1 MANSLQLDPDLI
13 LAIARAYKE
22 IDSGHSQP
30 EATNLNQQPQPQSVD
45 TFYPRPPSRHSQQH
59 SIHPRFHNITQP
71 TNSRTR
77 AQTLHQGFETVLAKL
92 DQVLVHQKEIDERRE
107 ASSRKTTTEIQAT
120 KDIIN
125 KLVWLLEALTNS
137 TKPSSVQQ
145 NIQAPAPMS
154 RPHVSN
160 SSPQLASQNG
170 NEYMEEFSDYN
181 LTNLLSSNLADG

>member
-1 MANSLQLDPDLI
+1 MASSLQLDPELI

-22 IDSGHSQP
+22 LDSGHSQQ
-30 EATNLNQQPQPQSVD
+30 EVTNLSQQPQ
-45 TFYPRPPSRHSQQH
+45 RPSQHSQQNSMH
-59 SIHPRFHNITQP
+59 HQFHNITQP
-71 TNSRTR
+71 TNSRIR
-77 AQTLHQGFETVLAKL
+77 AQTLHQGFETVLVKL
-92 DQVLVHQKEIDERRE
+92 DQVLVRQKEIDERQE
-107 ASSRKTTTEIQAT
+107 ASSRKTTAEIQAV

-137 TKPSSVQQ
+137 TKPSSIQQ
-145 NIQAPAPMS
+145 NIQAPVPMS

-160 SSPQLASQNG
+160 SSPPLVSSNG